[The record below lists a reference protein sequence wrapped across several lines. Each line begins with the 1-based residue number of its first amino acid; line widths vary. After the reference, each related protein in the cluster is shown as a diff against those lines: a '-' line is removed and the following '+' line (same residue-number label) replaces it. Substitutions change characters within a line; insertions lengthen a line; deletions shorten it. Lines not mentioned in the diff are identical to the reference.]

1 MAYSRRDG
9 FSYLDGVQV
18 KISEKFRPPRRVVLP
33 VSLARNTFPETL
45 NEHYDFSVEL
55 RAVEFAERYR
65 REQQAKRQA
74 RVDRVAADIEQFT
87 QVGTS
92 PSDGSIPIVATATT
106 ANDCSARPVA
116 PPVVVPSGAILLPA
130 QATGSRETKE
140 AASTAPARP
149 QTNQHFSLA
158 EFENDS
164 SSPFDYV
171 ELQTIND
178 LEELNSVFQG
188 ISVCHPAAPKSE
200 NADSSAPAA
209 SQVPTFDVK
218 IPGVPV
224 LQEAEVN
231 GYLDGTAAS
240 ATAAAEDAKPLRPS
254 RSASDVRS
262 SGDKG
267 LQNAWRSNTPPPPYT
282 HSNVPHLPSMMDA
295 RPKRILSPATE
306 QLLKYL
312 VDMGFEED
320 RALRAIESQGMDD
333 KKVIE
338 HLCHVQSLVD
348 AGFTDLD
355 SEEALGL
362 NKSNYEQAL
371 EFLKLQKQFLDLGF
385 QREAVTK
392 ALMENKND
400 RDKALDSLL
409 G

>member
-1 MAYSRRDG
+1 MSTG

-18 KISEKFRPPRRVVLP
+18 KVSEKCRPPRRVVLP
-33 VSLARNTFPETL
+33 VSLARNSFPETL

-74 RVDRVAADIEQFT
+74 RVDRVAAVIEQFT

-92 PSDGSIPIVATATT
+92 PSDASVPIVATATAT
-106 ANDCSARPVA
+106 NDSPARPVTA
-116 PPVVVPSGAILLPA
+116 PAVVPSGAILLPA
-130 QATGSRETKE
+130 QATERRGTEETV
-140 AASTAPARP
+140 STAPAPPRA
-149 QTNQHFSLA
+149 NQHFSLA

-188 ISVCHPAAPKSE
+188 ISVCHPAETKGE
-200 NADSSAPAA
+200 NADSSAPVAGQA
-209 SQVPTFDVK
+209 PTFDVK
-218 IPGVPV
+218 LPAAPV
-224 LQEAEVN
+224 SQEAAVI
-231 GYLDGTAAS
+231 GVSDGAS
-240 ATAAAEDAKPLRPS
+240 ATAEDAKPLRPS

-267 LQNAWRSNTPPPPYT
+267 QQNARRSNTPPPPYA
-282 HSNVPHLPSMMDA
+282 HSEAPPLVRLSI
-295 RPKRILSPATE
+295 RPLRILSPATE
-306 QLLKYL
+306 KLLRYL
-312 VDMGFEED
+312 VDMGFGED
-320 RALRAIESQGMDD
+320 RALRAIESQGLDD

-338 HLCHVQSLVD
+338 HLCLVQSLVD
-348 AGFTDLD
+348 AGFTDI
-355 SEEALGL
+355 SGEEALQL
-362 NKSNYEQAL
+362 NEGNYEQAL

-385 QREAVTK
+385 QREAVTS
-392 ALMENKND
+392 ALIENKND